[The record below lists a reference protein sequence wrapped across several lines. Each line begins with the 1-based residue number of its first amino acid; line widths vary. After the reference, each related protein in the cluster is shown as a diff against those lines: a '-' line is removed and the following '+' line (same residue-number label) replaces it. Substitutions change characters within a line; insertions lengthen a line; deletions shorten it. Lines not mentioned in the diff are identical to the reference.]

1 MHDFAFFRF
10 DPSKVKHME
19 LVELPLAPA
28 EAELAAEIVI
38 IGNNAGERCSIH
50 RTTLARTDRNAPAY
64 GRNNYND
71 FNTFYFHSAS
81 GTSGGSSGSPV
92 LNVDGKA
99 IALNA
104 GGKAGTS
111 AGFFLPLDRAA
122 RALALLQADEPVPRG
137 TLQAVCLHQPFDEAS
152 RLGLPADTEAELR
165 ARQPSLRGVLVLSER
180 LPEGP
185 AAAALEVGDI
195 LLKVGGEWCTSFV
208 DLEAALDD
216 SVGGS
221 VALTV
226 CRGGAAVER
235 TVRVDD
241 LHALTPSRYI
251 EFGGAVLNEL
261 SYQQARNHAMAV
273 KGVYVAHPGYSLRL
287 ARVTKGSVICAAGHE
302 ETPDLDS
309 LLRVIRA
316 APHGSRLSLR
326 FYDVNNQGTRSALVA
341 VGRPQV
347 APARRQPTRRR
358 HRHVARSSRRPRRRR
373 HPRRRRRG
381 CRRCH
386 RRRTAATAASAATAS
401 TAADGAAAL
410 GEVQAAAAV
419 AAGAPPPSP
428 STTAPRAGG
437 GGPSVG
443 QPVAVAR
450 LCRLHATVLH
460 RRRDGH
466 KVPRRW
472 RAARRR
478 ARARRRRP

>member
-1 MHDFAFFRF
+1 M
-10 DPSKVKHME
+10 
-19 LVELPLAPA
+19 
-28 EAELAAEIVI
+28 
-38 IGNNAGERCSIH
+38 
-50 RTTLARTDRNAPAY
+50 
-64 GRNNYND
+64 
-71 FNTFYFHSAS
+71 
-81 GTSGGSSGSPV
+81 
-92 LNVDGKA
+92 
-99 IALNA
+99 
-104 GGKAGTS
+104 
-111 AGFFLPLDRAA
+111 
-122 RALALLQADEPVPRG
+122 PRG
-137 TLQAVCLHQPFDEAS
+137 TLQAVCVHQPFDEAS

-165 ARQPSLRGVLVLSER
+165 ARQPSLRGVWSSEL

-326 FYDVNNQGTRSALVA
+326 FYDVNNRGHAQLSSLLVDHKWHPLVDNRRDAATATWRAQAVALDA
-341 VGRPQV
+341 A
-347 APARRQPTRRR
+347 APAAAAEAAAAAT
-358 HRHVARSSRRPRRRR
+358 AAS
-373 HPRRRRRG
+373 
-381 CRRCH
+381 
-386 RRRTAATAASAATAS
+386 TAATAASAATAS

-410 GEVQAAAAV
+410 GEVQAA
-419 AAGAPPPSP
+419 
-428 STTAPRAGG
+428 
-437 GGPSVG
+437 GPSR
-443 QPVAVAR
+443 PV
-450 LCRLHATVLH
+450 
-460 RRRDGH
+460 
-466 KVPRRW
+466 
-472 RAARRR
+472 
-478 ARARRRRP
+478 RRRRRRRRRRRGRAAAGRAWWTACRRRSSLSTSRDRFASTARRAQSTAAPACCSTPSEAWSPSIVTR